1 MSRNSHSLRRYMAF
15 HAVEDCVHFKHNR
28 AMTGFRPGGNLGW
41 AVLVLLVA
49 AMATPARA
57 KDLALI
63 SNKAGGIGAITMADL
78 VKVCK
83 GQTGH
88 WPDGKPVTL
97 VMREPGS
104 ADMKIVVEK
113 VYSLSPQEL
122 RELITV
128 ANHGRSDRP
137 AIIVANSDEDV
148 IHRVQSSPGTVGLV
162 DVYSI
167 TGAVNVVK
175 IGGKLPLEAGYP
187 LHGN

>member
-1 MSRNSHSLRRYMAF
+1 MAF
-15 HAVEDCVHFKHNR
+15 HAVEDYVHFKHNR
-28 AMTGFRPGGNLGW
+28 TMTGFRPRRDQGL

-63 SNKAGGIGAITMADL
+63 SNKTGGIGDITMADL

-83 GQTGH
+83 GQTGR
-88 WPDGKPVTL
+88 WPDGKLVTL
-97 VMREPGS
+97 IIREPGS
-104 ADMKIVVEK
+104 ADMKIAVEK
-113 VYSLSPQEL
+113 IYSLTPQEL
-122 RELITV
+122 RELVTV
-128 ANHGRSDRP
+128 ANHGRVDRP

-148 IHRVQSSPGTVGLV
+148 IHRVQSSPGAVGLV

>member
-1 MSRNSHSLRRYMAF
+1 
-15 HAVEDCVHFKHNR
+15 
-28 AMTGFRPGGNLGW
+28 MTGFRSGGNRVL
-41 AVLVLLVA
+41 ALLVLFVA
-49 AMATPARA
+49 TTATSVRA

-97 VMREPGS
+97 IIREPGS
-104 ADMKIVVEK
+104 ADMKIMVEK
-113 VYSLSPQEL
+113 VYNLTPQEL

-128 ANHGRSDRP
+128 ANHGRADRP
-137 AIIVANSDEDV
+137 AILVANSDEDV

>member
-1 MSRNSHSLRRYMAF
+1 MAF
-15 HAVEDCVHFKHNR
+15 HAVEDWVHFKHNR
-28 AMTGFRPGGNLGW
+28 PMTGFRPGGKDVW

-49 AMATPARA
+49 ATAAPAHA

-63 SNKAGGIGAITMADL
+63 SNKAGGIGAINMADL

-83 GQTGH
+83 GQTGR

-97 VMREPGS
+97 IMREPGS
-104 ADMKIVVEK
+104 ADMKVMVEK
-113 VYSLSPQEL
+113 IYSLTPQEL

-128 ANHGRSDRP
+128 ANHGRADRP
-137 AIIVANSDEDV
+137 AIIVADSDEDV

-175 IGGKLPLEAGYP
+175 VGGKLPLEAGYP